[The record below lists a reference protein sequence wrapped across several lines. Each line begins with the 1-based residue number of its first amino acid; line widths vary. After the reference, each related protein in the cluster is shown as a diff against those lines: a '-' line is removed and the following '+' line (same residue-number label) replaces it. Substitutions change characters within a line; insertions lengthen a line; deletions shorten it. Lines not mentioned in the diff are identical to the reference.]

1 MRKRDTNSIYRQHLA
16 RLPLIVIFAW
26 MCTIGTL
33 MHTHVFVHGT
43 SGAAAVQTLGTAVDT
58 DADCGACDWNLAVQA
73 AVGVQY
79 CLHLS
84 TASLSVT
91 LERIALSCL
100 SRRPLD
106 VSLRAPPCS

>member
-1 MRKRDTNSIYRQHLA
+1 LA

-43 SGAAAVQTLGTAVDT
+43 SGAAAVQTLGAAVDT
-58 DADCGACDWNLAVQA
+58 DDCGACDWNLAVQT
-73 AVGVQY
+73 AVGVHY

-84 TASLSVT
+84 TASLSLT
-91 LERIALSCL
+91 LARIAPICL